1 MKSSTTPKI
10 AKGYL
15 DYKKIKEETKLLHWR
30 RIQTTRIRRQMD
42 RRKEMKKER
51 DVEERE
57 ENGAQI
63 NDN

>member
-15 DYKKIKEETKLLHWR
+15 DFKKLKRKISLLWR

-42 RRKEMKKER
+42 RKNEMKKER

-63 NDN
+63 DDN